1 MAFVRASWPSS
12 EGARLFGPP
21 RAKRGQGQYKSRSP
35 ADPQPGRL
43 LLIRICSSQDV
54 QDIEALTPR
63 FERKVLRKTRC
74 GLASSSFGISR
85 NTRMYAWAV
94 RSEPR
99 SSKKARYPT
108 RHALPAP

>member
-21 RAKRGQGQYKSRSP
+21 RAKRDQGQYKSLSP

-54 QDIEALTPR
+54 QDIEALRHVSNGRSSGMCSMPVGASLMPARPGRTARIAAWP
-63 FERKVLRKTRC
+63 
-74 GLASSSFGISR
+74 ASSQ
-85 NTRMYAWAV
+85 
-94 RSEPR
+94 EDC
-99 SSKKARYPT
+99 
-108 RHALPAP
+108 